1 MQIAVCTPLYSIGTR
16 RTAFTTHFQ
25 IIFQKTKR
33 APFLAKRRRSSK
45 SSYETIGQ
53 IKKAAESN
61 RHNYP
66 YRIEHQSVHVI
77 VWFRTVLGSSV
88 IKTVSACSIRNRN
101 IQFKQDFSCNF
112 ILTQC
117 TFNVKNKFSILI
129 NFSHLHKSTR
139 MFVRLLSECTKPSTS
154 FQLVEVLFKV

>member
-1 MQIAVCTPLYSIGTR
+1 MQIAVHKTFYSIGSGR
-16 RTAFTTHFQ
+16 SVFTTLFQ
-25 IIFQKTKR
+25 NNFQKTKR
-33 APFLAKRRRSSK
+33 APFLVKRRRSSK

-53 IKKAAESN
+53 IKKPTNQTDTIILQDRTPKYS
-61 RHNYP
+61 R
-66 YRIEHQSVHVI
+66 Q
-77 VWFRTVLGSSV
+77 VWFRTALGSSV

-129 NFSHLHKSTR
+129 NFSRLHKSAR

-154 FQLVEVLFKV
+154 FQLVEGLFKV